1 MTPIFLIEK
10 NADLVHEV
18 APDVRL
24 SHEVAEHEIPV
35 TKLPRVSVL
44 VSLHTWQSVF
54 LQIPPEVF
62 IFYNPVPKNSK
73 K

>member
-1 MTPIFLIEK
+1 MYMVQEK
-10 NADLVHEV
+10 KAGLVHEV
-18 APDVRL
+18 APDVRF

-54 LQIPPEVF
+54 L
-62 IFYNPVPKNSK
+62 
-73 K
+73 

>member
-1 MTPIFLIEK
+1 MLQKEK
-10 NADLVHEV
+10 KAGLVHEV
-18 APDVRL
+18 APDVRF

-54 LQIPPEVF
+54 LQIPP
-62 IFYNPVPKNSK
+62 KDA
-73 K
+73 